1 MLDKLFGALATGG
14 LHADE
19 GFAVVTSRASYEL
32 AMKAA
37 QAGVPLLEAISAPI
51 TLAIALAASTG
62 LCLAGLA
69 RDGRCS
75 AYAHPQVL
83 MRAG

>member
-37 QAGVPLLEAISAPI
+37 QAGVPLREAISAPT

-62 LCLAGLA
+62 LCLAGVA